1 MSKEINA
8 PGPVCRHE
16 HEVKLRLFLRKV
28 VFCALLGSVLVS
40 ALLSESRAQ
49 FTPGPEYFNQPGLA
63 TVNALPAYQQGITG
77 AGVLIGVIDTGITP
91 NHVAFNGAIVSG
103 IGWRRTDSELNADNW
118 VPYFVSK
125 SANNLNLL
133 TDLNT
138 DGTTG
143 GHGTFVS
150 SLAAGRTD
158 MSNRSASM
166 LGVAFNSNITVG
178 TIYFNKEENKVITQQ
193 GLSDEQFAKTIR
205 YVADQGARVINNS
218 WGSAPSWA
226 LSMTDSAEAFRKEA
240 PLVTEA
246 FKYALDKG
254 AVIVVAAGNE
264 SIGWPGP
271 PATLPSVDASIR
283 NKGGWIVVAATTN
296 RGVNPDTNTI
306 EMAQTRQNLSAPA
319 DENDYYTNYCGAAK
333 LYCISAPG
341 GLNGVSDEV
350 TIRDRG
356 MMGAKAP
363 TTNGYDF
370 GNGTSYAAPIVAG
383 AVALVAEVFPW
394 MTNKNLAT
402 TILTTGTSAETPSE
416 VWGRGLLDIG
426 RAIQGP
432 GIFEET
438 FDANVTAGY
447 RSAFS
452 NNISG
457 IAGLDKRGA
466 GTLIM
471 RGTNTYTGDTGVY
484 GGTLQV
490 TGSIA
495 PSTVT
500 VYREG
505 LLTGTGVVGPTIVS
519 GIIAPGNSPGTL
531 TIAGNYLQQAG
542 GIYQY
547 EIDAQG
553 KTDLLNVQGVATIE
567 PGAVLLMM
575 NPLRLRLNTGYSL
588 ITATGG
594 IVGKDNYVTPAY
606 LLMNQNYSISAPS
619 AASTLQYTLTRN
631 NTPIAFFGETTNQ
644 RSVANA
650 MDSLQSGHLLFNQLM
665 LTTDASSL
673 PATLNGLSGEIY
685 SSTLSALMN
694 QSTLLLQPVTG
705 RLQSALNPQALPNGA
720 QTVREDGPDKAVW
733 GQALGGWG
741 KLPAAGVA
749 QGVNSSMGGLLVG
762 SDVALTPH
770 TRVGVSAG
778 ATSTRVS
785 NADGA
790 SNTMGYHLLA
800 YGGMQGELFGLRGGL
815 GQSWYSIAANRTLS
829 YDYGGLTG
837 YTNANSTQL
846 FLETDVTYQVGNTNL
861 RPFVGV
867 TQLWMRANAF
877 SETETNFIRLSA
889 NSSQNNVTFA
899 TLGLRADRVFET
911 AASQLRVNGM
921 VGWRNA
927 SGAVAPN
934 TTMQLD
940 VANPFTISG
949 APIARNA
956 LVMELAVSA
965 QVAQSTTVN
974 LSYGGQFG
982 SGMQS
987 NTIQAGLVFNF

>member
-1 MSKEINA
+1 MSNIIAA
-8 PGPVCRHE
+8 PKTASKRVR
-16 HEVKLRLFLRKV
+16 R
-28 VFCALLGSVLVS
+28 
-40 ALLSESRAQ
+40 SESRPISTGICALVGALLTSVLFPQAQAQ
-49 FTPGPEYFNQPGLA
+49 FTPGPEYFNQPALA
-63 TVNALPAYQQGITG
+63 TINALPAYQQGITG
-77 AGVLIGVIDTGITP
+77 AGVMIGVVDTGITP
-91 NHVAFNGAIVSG
+91 NHVAFNGAIISG

-118 VPYFVSK
+118 QPYFVSRA
-125 SANNLNLL
+125 ANNLNLL
-133 TDLNT
+133 TDLKT
-138 DGTTG
+138 DGTTS

-150 SLAAGRTD
+150 SIAAGRTD
-158 MSNRSASM
+158 LSNRFGSM
-166 LGVAFNSNITVG
+166 MGVANNAKITVG
-178 TIYFNKEENKVITQQ
+178 TVYFDEVVNKVVTQQ

-205 YVADQGARVINNS
+205 FVVDQGARVINNS
-218 WGSAPSWA
+218 WSTDAKWEVPMADAAQRCIVDSPHTTSA
-226 LSMTDSAEAFRKEA
+226 LN
-240 PLVTEA
+240 
-246 FKYALDKG
+246 YALDKG
-254 AVIVVAAGNE
+254 AVIVFAAGNE
-264 SIGWPGP
+264 SVGWPGAP
-271 PATLPSVDASIR
+271 STLPSVDENIR
-283 NKGGWIVVAATTN
+283 RKGGWIVVAATTN
-296 RGVNPDTNTI
+296 RGINPDTNTI
-306 EMAQTRQNLSAPA
+306 EMAQSRQNLGPPK
-319 DENDYYTNYCGAAK
+319 EETDYYTNYCGDAK

-341 GLNGVSDEV
+341 GLNGAADDVA
-350 TIRDRG
+350 IRDQG

-363 TTNGYDF
+363 TFNGYEY
-370 GNGTSYAAPIVAG
+370 GNGTSYAAPVVAA

-416 VWGRGLLDIG
+416 IWGRGLLDVG
-426 RAIQGP
+426 RAIRGP

-457 IAGLDKRGA
+457 VAGLDKRGA

-471 RGTNTYTGDTGVY
+471 SGANTYTGDTGVY

-505 LLTGTGVVGPTIVS
+505 ILTGTGVVGPTTVS

-553 KTDLLNVQGVATIE
+553 KTDLLSVQGVATIE
-567 PGAVLLMM
+567 PGAVLQVM
-575 NPLRLRLNTGYSL
+575 NPLRLRLNTSYSL
-588 ITATGG
+588 ISATAS
-594 IVGKDNYVTPAY
+594 IVGKDNYVTPDY
-606 LLMNQNYSISAPS
+606 ILMNQNYSISTAG

-631 NTPIAFFGETTNQ
+631 NKPIAFFGETTNQ

-705 RLQSALNPQALPNGA
+705 RLHSALNPQALPNGA

-741 KLPAAGVA
+741 KLSGGGVA

-762 SDVALTPH
+762 SDVALTPNS
-770 TRVGVSAG
+770 RIGLSAG

-800 YGGMQGELFGLRGGL
+800 YGGMQGELFGLRAGL
-815 GQSWYSIAANRTLS
+815 GQSWYAVGANRSLA
-829 YDYGGLTG
+829 YDYGSLAGN
-837 YTNANSTQL
+837 TNANSTQL
-846 FLETDVTYQVGNTNL
+846 FLETDVTYQVGSTNV

-911 AASQLRVNGM
+911 TASQLRVNGM
-921 VGWRNA
+921 LGWRNA

-940 VANPFTISG
+940 VANPFTVSG

-965 QVAQSTTVN
+965 QVGLSTAVN